1 MSLKSVSLVFDFRT
15 SGRSIFELLDVLWSG
30 DAIGAGT
37 SKIKLDKGHLADLND
52 YVHGRLTEYVN
63 NIDIKMKDIRTSVE
77 RENNNFSQHVNETK
91 DHFKKVIKLNELEG
105 WIHNISNLIRTKIE
119 SKADELK
126 GNLRTL
132 RDQDNILDLVGADHI
147 INSIIDFIDKITD
160 KISKFIKYGDDF
172 MEAAFDIVSNT
183 IVKMFVNLSEGFE
196 DGVREEVLA
205 HLNVVIPNIQIIK
218 NQVTNFG
225 DGINDIL
232 TQMTHLDDNVMV
244 NNVPINKNAT
254 KQTSKPLAESKNL
267 LLNLEIRNKV
277 MESGLAT
284 LASNINLFISTRNTK
299 NHCAHFY
306 S

>member
-1 MSLKSVSLVFDFRT
+1 M
-15 SGRSIFELLDVLWSG
+15 
-30 DAIGAGT
+30 
-37 SKIKLDKGHLADLND
+37 
-52 YVHGRLTEYVN
+52 HGRLTEYVN

>member
-1 MSLKSVSLVFDFRT
+1 
-15 SGRSIFELLDVLWSG
+15 
-30 DAIGAGT
+30 
-37 SKIKLDKGHLADLND
+37 
-52 YVHGRLTEYVN
+52 
-63 NIDIKMKDIRTSVE
+63 
-77 RENNNFSQHVNETK
+77 
-91 DHFKKVIKLNELEG
+91 
-105 WIHNISNLIRTKIE
+105 
-119 SKADELK
+119 
-126 GNLRTL
+126 
-132 RDQDNILDLVGADHI
+132 
-147 INSIIDFIDKITD
+147 
-160 KISKFIKYGDDF
+160 

-284 LASNINLFISTRNTK
+284 LASNINLLLVPETLRIIALISIVDTCTSTLSYFVGKIEWIASKVPFAKTTAETLKSFKNLVDKLHQQLTDMRLILNELIFTEYVIVEMQDFFKNALLSDSLLRDIKVLSSNAKGDADMLETELHAVINAMSQNEGKSVDALKNSTASLKNNLTK
-299 NHCAHFY
+299 LKEQLDKTTH
-306 S
+306 

>member
-1 MSLKSVSLVFDFRT
+1 
-15 SGRSIFELLDVLWSG
+15 
-30 DAIGAGT
+30 
-37 SKIKLDKGHLADLND
+37 
-52 YVHGRLTEYVN
+52 
-63 NIDIKMKDIRTSVE
+63 
-77 RENNNFSQHVNETK
+77 VNETK

-126 GNLRTL
+126 GDLRTL

-205 HLNVVIPNIQIIK
+205 HLNVVRPNIQIIK
-218 NQVTNFG
+218 SQVTNFG

-277 MESGLAT
+277 MEAGLAS
-284 LASNINLFISTRNTK
+284 LASSRNIL
-299 NHCAHFY
+299 
-306 S
+306 

>member
-1 MSLKSVSLVFDFRT
+1 
-15 SGRSIFELLDVLWSG
+15 
-30 DAIGAGT
+30 
-37 SKIKLDKGHLADLND
+37 
-52 YVHGRLTEYVN
+52 
-63 NIDIKMKDIRTSVE
+63 
-77 RENNNFSQHVNETK
+77 
-91 DHFKKVIKLNELEG
+91 
-105 WIHNISNLIRTKIE
+105 
-119 SKADELK
+119 
-126 GNLRTL
+126 
-132 RDQDNILDLVGADHI
+132 
-147 INSIIDFIDKITD
+147 
-160 KISKFIKYGDDF
+160 

-284 LASNINLFISTRNTK
+284 LASSINILLVPITSKLFNIITLVDTCTSTLSYFVGKIEWIASKVPFAKTTAETLKSFKNLVDKLHQQLTDMRLILSELIFTEYVIVEMQDFFKNALLSDSLLRDIKVLSSNAKGDADMLETELHAVINAMSQNEGKSVDALKNSTASLKNNLTK
-299 NHCAHFY
+299 LKEQLDKTTH
-306 S
+306 

>member
-1 MSLKSVSLVFDFRT
+1 
-15 SGRSIFELLDVLWSG
+15 
-30 DAIGAGT
+30 
-37 SKIKLDKGHLADLND
+37 
-52 YVHGRLTEYVN
+52 
-63 NIDIKMKDIRTSVE
+63 
-77 RENNNFSQHVNETK
+77 
-91 DHFKKVIKLNELEG
+91 
-105 WIHNISNLIRTKIE
+105 
-119 SKADELK
+119 
-126 GNLRTL
+126 
-132 RDQDNILDLVGADHI
+132 
-147 INSIIDFIDKITD
+147 
-160 KISKFIKYGDDF
+160 

-218 NQVTNFG
+218 SQVTNFG

-277 MESGLAT
+277 MEAGLAS
-284 LASNINLFISTRNTK
+284 LASSINILLVPITSKLFYIITFVDACTPTLSNFVGKIEWIASKVPFAKTTAETLKSFKNLVDKLHQQLTDMRLILGELIFTEFVIIEMQDFFKNALLSDSLLRDIKVLSSNAKGDADMLETELHAVINAMSQNEGKSVDALKNSTASLKNNLTK
-299 NHCAHFY
+299 LKEQLDKTTH
-306 S
+306 

>member
-1 MSLKSVSLVFDFRT
+1 
-15 SGRSIFELLDVLWSG
+15 
-30 DAIGAGT
+30 
-37 SKIKLDKGHLADLND
+37 
-52 YVHGRLTEYVN
+52 
-63 NIDIKMKDIRTSVE
+63 MKDIRTSVE

-126 GNLRTL
+126 GDLRTL

-205 HLNVVIPNIQIIK
+205 HL
-218 NQVTNFG
+218 
-225 DGINDIL
+225 
-232 TQMTHLDDNVMV
+232 DDNVMV

-277 MESGLAT
+277 MEAGLAS
-284 LASNINLFISTRNTK
+284 LASSINILLVPITSKLFYIITFVDACTPTLSNFVGKIEWIASKVPFAKTTAETLKSFKNLVDKLHQQLTDMRLILGELILQNLLLLRCKTFSKMPYYQI
-299 NHCAHFY
+299 AF
-306 S
+306 

>member
-1 MSLKSVSLVFDFRT
+1 
-15 SGRSIFELLDVLWSG
+15 
-30 DAIGAGT
+30 
-37 SKIKLDKGHLADLND
+37 
-52 YVHGRLTEYVN
+52 
-63 NIDIKMKDIRTSVE
+63 
-77 RENNNFSQHVNETK
+77 
-91 DHFKKVIKLNELEG
+91 
-105 WIHNISNLIRTKIE
+105 
-119 SKADELK
+119 
-126 GNLRTL
+126 
-132 RDQDNILDLVGADHI
+132 
-147 INSIIDFIDKITD
+147 
-160 KISKFIKYGDDF
+160 

-218 NQVTNFG
+218 SQVTNFG

-277 MESGLAT
+277 MEAGLAS
-284 LASNINLFISTRNTK
+284 LASSINILLVPITSKLFYIITFVDARQ
-299 NHCAHFY
+299 HYLICW
-306 S
+306 